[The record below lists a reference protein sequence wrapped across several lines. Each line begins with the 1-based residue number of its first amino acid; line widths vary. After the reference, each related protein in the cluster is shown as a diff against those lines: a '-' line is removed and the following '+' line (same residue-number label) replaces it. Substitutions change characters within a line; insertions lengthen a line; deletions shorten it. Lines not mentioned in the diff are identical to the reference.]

1 MLVLSIII
9 PVYNV
14 SKYLEKCF
22 DSLLCQDL
30 RPEEY
35 EIVIVNDG
43 STDNSEEIAKRYAEK
58 YSNVHLLTQPNGGL
72 SAARNTGIRHAQGK
86 YIQFVDSDDY
96 LEPHVLG
103 ALVQKMEKEQ
113 LDVLRFNYQNVNEQ
127 YHVFEPYKA
136 MKPFVDY
143 RDEVCDGLTF
153 LTERLGYGCYAVQFI
168 IRAELLLKPENQF
181 KKGIYF
187 EDVEWTPRILVQ
199 ATKITSV
206 DTIVYNYLMRVG
218 SITQSVVDEKKRKVL
233 DDLLLS
239 LDSINDLVS
248 QKPELAKWGKRFI
261 AKTHINYLRYLTFN
275 LFSMRKFYIHALNKK
290 NCRPLSSDQC
300 EGSLLTIIN
309 ISPTLFVWIV
319 KLKNR
324 FK

>member
-1 MLVLSIII
+1 MKILSIIV

-14 SKYLEKCF
+14 ENYLAKCL
-22 DSLLCQDL
+22 DSLLCQNLLADD
-30 RPEEY
+30 Y
-35 EIVIVNDG
+35 EIIVVIDGATDG
-43 STDNSEEIAKRYAEK
+43 SLNIANAYASK
-58 YSNVHLLTQPNGGL
+58 NVQIKVIEQPNGGL
-72 SAARNTGIRHAQGK
+72 SDARNTGMHYAQGK
-86 YIQFVDSDDY
+86 YIQFVDSDDF
-96 LEPHVLG
+96 LESNVLKH
-103 ALVQKMEKEQ
+103 LLDKMEKEN
-113 LDVLRFNYQNVNEQ
+113 LDILRYNYQNINDQNEI
-127 YHVFEPYKA
+127 FEPYKT

-143 RDEVCDGLTF
+143 SDSVTNGANF
-153 LTERLGYGCYAVQFI
+153 LIERLGYACYAWQFI

-206 DTIVYNYLMRVG
+206 DTVVYNYLMRVG

-261 AKTHINYLRYLTFN
+261 AKTHINYLRYLTLN
-275 LFSMRKFYIHALNKK
+275 LFSMRKFYIHALNEKR
-290 NCRPLSSDQC
+290 CRPLSSDQC

-309 ISPTLFVWIV
+309 ISPTLFVWIL